1 MRSVKEIFLKDK
13 ISIVKILI
21 MIVLGFMT
29 EIAASYV
36 VTIILDAIPGAADK
50 YNQSIEG
57 LITMTPQM
65 ILYVCIVAPALE
77 ELVFRGLILGIS
89 SRFIPFIYTNIIQAL
104 LFGVYHGN
112 VTQGIYA
119 FVLGMFIGFVSYKA
133 GGIVYTFILHSAL
146 NLTGLYLDKI
156 IPDSMSFL
164 LNTIIAFLAFA
175 IICVLVK
182 WLVGGDN
189 RLEIEKTY

>member
-1 MRSVKEIFLKDK
+1 MKKVKEIFLKDR

-21 MIVLGFMT
+21 MVILGFMT

-36 VTIILDAIPGAADK
+36 VSIILDAIPGAADK
-50 YNQSIEG
+50 YNQTIEG

-65 ILYVCIVAPALE
+65 IFYVCILAPALE
-77 ELVFRGLILGIS
+77 ELVFRGGILGVS
-89 SRFIPFIYTNIIQAL
+89 SLFLPFIYANIIQAL

-119 FVLGMFIGFVSYKA
+119 FFLGMFIGFISYKA
-133 GGIVYTFILHSAL
+133 GGIIYTFILHGVL

-156 IPDSMSFL
+156 ITEDMSFL
-164 LNTIIAFLAFA
+164 LNTIIAFAAFA
-175 IICVLVK
+175 IIIKLVK
-182 WLVGGDN
+182 VLIN
-189 RLEIEKTY
+189 RENKMNIEKLD